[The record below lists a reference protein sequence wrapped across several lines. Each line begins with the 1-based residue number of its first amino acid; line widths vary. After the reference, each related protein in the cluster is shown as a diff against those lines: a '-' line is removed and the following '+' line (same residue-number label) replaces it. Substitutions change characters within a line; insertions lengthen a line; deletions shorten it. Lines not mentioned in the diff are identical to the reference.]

1 MRRKDKEI
9 EDAKEIGSIISRS
22 DVCRIALSENNSPY
36 IVPLCFGYRD
46 NCLYFHSAADGKKI
60 DIIKKN
66 NTVCFEFDIHEGL
79 IKSENPC
86 DWDMK
91 YHSVV
96 GSGKA
101 FFIED
106 PEEKTRALNIIAEHY
121 SNDAHEYQKKSVDNV
136 TVIKVEI
143 ENITGKKSGYL

>member
-9 EDAKEIGSIISRS
+9 EDTREIESIINRS
-22 DVCRIALSENNSPY
+22 DVCRIALCENNSPY
-36 IVPLCFGYRD
+36 IVPVCFGYRD
-46 NCLYFHSAADGKKI
+46 NCLYFHSAAGGKKI

-66 NTVCFEFDIHEGL
+66 NRVCFEFDAHEGL
-79 IKSENPC
+79 IKSENLC

-101 FFIED
+101 FFIAD
-106 PEEKTRALNIIAEHY
+106 PEEKTRALNIITEHY
-121 SNDAHEYQKKSVDNV
+121 SSDVHEYQKNSVDNV

-143 ENITGKKSGYL
+143 ENITGKKSRYL